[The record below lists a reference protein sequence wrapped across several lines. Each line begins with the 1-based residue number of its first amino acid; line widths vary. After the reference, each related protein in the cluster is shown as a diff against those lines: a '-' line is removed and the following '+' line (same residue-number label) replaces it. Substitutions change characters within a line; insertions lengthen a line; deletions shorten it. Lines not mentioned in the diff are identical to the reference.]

1 MPIDAI
7 TKPSVE
13 NKTVPEQVSI
23 EADLASLEV
32 GKVKIVVCGLGG
44 AGANAINRMIDL
56 GLTGAD
62 FIAANTDRQALG
74 FSNAQTKIQLGPR
87 MTRGLGAGG
96 DPEVGKLAAME
107 SGKEIMAALKGADMV
122 FVTAGM
128 GGGTGTGS
136 APVVAEIARE
146 LGAVVIGIVTL
157 PFTFEMGCR
166 ANNAMQGVKAL
177 RPHVHTLITVP
188 NDRLLHVAPKDVS
201 LEVAFRLADDVL
213 RQGVQGITE
222 LVMRPGMINVDF
234 AHVRQLM
241 LNGGG
246 ALMAIGI
253 GEGENKAQDAIYQA
267 LNHPLLVL
275 DSLSQANGV
284 LVHFTGGQDLTL
296 FEVGEAIT
304 DLRQAISP
312 DAEVILGA
320 TTDTA
325 IGQRVQVI
333 LIVTGIGARAI
344 RPAQSK
350 STATTKR
357 GSPKEFDNLDRNDLD
372 LPAFIRKR
380 ASIDTTY

>member
-1 MPIDAI
+1 MQEPM
-7 TKPSVE
+7 TKPISQE
-13 NKTVPEQVSI
+13 NAANVIK
-23 EADLASLEV
+23 DLDSELANLDA
-32 GKVKIVVCGLGG
+32 GKVKIAVCGLGG

-56 GLTGAD
+56 GFSGAE
-62 FIAANTDRQALG
+62 FIAANTDRQALE
-74 FSNAQTKIQLGPR
+74 FSRAETRIQLGPR
-87 MTRGLGAGG
+87 LTRGLGAGG

-107 SGKEIMAALKGADMV
+107 SGKEIMSALKGADMV
-122 FVTAGM
+122 FIAAGM

-166 ANNAMQGVKAL
+166 SKNALQGVKAL
-177 RPHVHTLITVP
+177 QPHVHTLITVP
-188 NDRLLHVAPKDVS
+188 NDRLLQVAPKDVS

-222 LVMRPGMINVDF
+222 LVTRPGMINVDF

-253 GEGENKAQDAIYQA
+253 GEGEQKAHDAIQQA
-267 LNHPLLVL
+267 IHHPLLAL
-275 DSLSQANGV
+275 DSLHQASGV
-284 LVHFTGGQDLTL
+284 LLHFTGGQDLTL
-296 FEVGEAIT
+296 FEVGEAVT
-304 DLRQAISP
+304 KLREEVSP

-320 TTDTA
+320 TTDPS
-325 IGQRVQVI
+325 IGHRVQVI

-344 RPAQSK
+344 QPIRSDRARVEGRDRSEAPADYDL
-350 STATTKR
+350 T
-357 GSPKEFDNLDRNDLD
+357 DLD

-380 ASIDTTY
+380 ASLHSH